1 MRGTDGFFFDAI
13 RKPNSVTVKVKTR
26 HEGTIA
32 SFEEETNK
40 FQVLIQNEAI
50 DLEWSFRGFPE
61 KEEKNTIEV

>member
-1 MRGTDGFFFDAI
+1 MRGTDVFFFDAI
-13 RKPNSVTVKVKTR
+13 RKPNSVIVKVKTR

-50 DLEWSFRGFPE
+50 DLE
-61 KEEKNTIEV
+61 